1 MKEKLKILHVV
12 GAMNRAGT
20 ETMLMNIYR
29 NIDRTKVQ
37 FDFISYSNY
46 ESHYDKEIISL
57 GGRVIKLSRTSS
69 IKELYKVMKVNGP
82 YQAIHSHTLFHC
94 GIANAAALLAGV
106 KIRVSHAHT
115 TVDDSNSIIRKVY
128 IKVMRVM
135 IRSFSTHF
143 LACSKGAGNYLFGE
157 KLINN
162 KRYAYFPN
170 LIDYEPFLKEPR
182 SKVASFKL
190 QEGLGNNIV
199 VGHVGRFIEAK
210 NQLFLLKTLNELL
223 IRNNNVR
230 LLLVGDGDLKVEI
243 QKQAEE
249 MSLSDK
255 ICFTGIRED
264 IPVMMHSMDAFVLP
278 SHYEG
283 LGLVLL
289 EAQAAGLPC
298 IVSEAI
304 QPEADLNIG
313 KMTSLSLEQSPAE
326 WAEEILK
333 AVGKQRLDSKQVEE
347 GFKENN
353 YTMQAGITRLST
365 LYKVDETGGGIY
377 EESLNRFL

>member
-1 MKEKLKILHVV
+1 MRRKIKILHVV

-29 NIDRTKVQ
+29 NIDRTKIQ
-37 FDFISYSNY
+37 FDFISYTDH
-46 ESHYDKEIISL
+46 EAHYDKEIVSL
-57 GGRVIKLSRTSS
+57 GGKVIRLSKTSS
-69 IKELYKVMKVNGP
+69 IKELYDSIKDNGP
-82 YQAIHSHTLFHC
+82 YQAVHAHTLFHC
-94 GIANAAALLAGV
+94 GIANAAAALAGV
-106 KIRVSHAHT
+106 KIRIAHAHT
-115 TVDDSNSIIRKVY
+115 TSDDTTSIARKIY
-128 IKVMRVM
+128 IKFMRIL

-143 LACSKGAGNYLFGE
+143 LACSKGAGKYLFGG

-162 KRYAYFPN
+162 RRYSYFPN
-170 LIDYEPFLKEPR
+170 LIDYAPFLKEPR

-210 NQLFLLKTLNELL
+210 NHLFLLKTLKELL

-230 LLLVGDGDLKVEI
+230 LLLVGDGDLKLEI
-243 QKQAEE
+243 QKRAEE
-249 MSLSDK
+249 KGLSDK

-304 QPEADLNIG
+304 QPEANLNLG
-313 KMTSLSLEQSPAE
+313 QMTSLSLNQSPAE

-347 GFKENN
+347 GFKKNN

-365 LYKVDETGGGIY
+365 IYKVDETGGGIY